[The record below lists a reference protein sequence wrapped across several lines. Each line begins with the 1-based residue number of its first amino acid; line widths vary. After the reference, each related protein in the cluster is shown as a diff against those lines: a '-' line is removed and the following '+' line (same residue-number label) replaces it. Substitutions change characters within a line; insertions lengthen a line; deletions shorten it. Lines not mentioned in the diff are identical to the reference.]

1 MIDPK
6 NERGLKTIKMQSYD
20 ENKFKIALT
29 KFKEKEIK
37 PEKREIYRF
46 AILKGEH
53 DCFGHYKE
61 FDPDC
66 EMCEVSLCCEENTD
80 DGIS

>member
-20 ENKFKIALT
+20 ADQFKKAITKTKNKVQ
-29 KFKEKEIK
+29 EIS
-37 PEKREIYRF
+37 RF

-53 DCFGHYKE
+53 ACFGHYKE
-61 FDPDC
+61 FDGDC
-66 EMCEVSLCCEENTD
+66 EMCEASLVCEENTD
-80 DGIS
+80 DDIS